1 MPAGQHRPTRLRRVR
16 LVRVGPTRA
25 EADRST
31 RTKAVCAL
39 ALCVNAATIAAL
51 LWALASREPP
61 PEDYREKV
69 LDPASDSGSG
79 RSGGTDGR
87 GRQGAHK
94 SPPGRRRQPAT
105 EPFSGSEDEREPP
118 RPLDDNPQSTVHR
131 DHDKVDNYDS
141 KIRSTLINTEAEGE
155 ATTVAEVSTAGT
167 TEAATSETATSTTTS
182 TNTISSTAVTTST
195 TSSTSTASTTKTTF
209 LVTNSTPSTTSSTTT
224 TTEEV
229 LNFEVDISPSYSVV
243 CYFNHTSYRREEP
256 MSFRTGHIPAPY
268 CSHIIYA
275 SVGVD
280 DEYELVAKDPAFDI
294 ERSGFAKFA
303 SLKKRYRH
311 VSVMVAIGDDIGDS
325 NAFQRMSTQK
335 QDVVAFARNVASWL
349 QQYRYDGVVIQW
361 KMPVNRRNDSG
372 AKASRYRQKLRGVAA
387 ALRDSLGA
395 NSELFVAV
403 PNNEELRR
411 TYFNFDE
418 LSRHVDRFL
427 VVGNWVLRPED
438 GSREES
444 SSTVKFTAFADP
456 LNDVLQTRH
465 ALVGAGNVQLFRK
478 FCFVLSVGARTYTL
492 LSSGKHNAHAAAS
505 GPGKPGPYTR
515 QPGLLAYYEVCSQ
528 TWPTAV
534 QGTFASYVA
543 RDDQW
548 VGYLDAS
555 NVQRLL
561 RMALYKHRAA
571 CLGVWD
577 VSLDDFRGVCGDA
590 FPFTKVVSGWHDQEW
605 KGRRREFGSHPNK
618 H

>member
-1 MPAGQHRPTRLRRVR
+1 MTSNSMTAPPT
-16 LVRVGPTRA
+16 T
-25 EADRST
+25 
-31 RTKAVCAL
+31 
-39 ALCVNAATIAAL
+39 
-51 LWALASREPP
+51 
-61 PEDYREKV
+61 
-69 LDPASDSGSG
+69 
-79 RSGGTDGR
+79 
-87 GRQGAHK
+87 
-94 SPPGRRRQPAT
+94 
-105 EPFSGSEDEREPP
+105 
-118 RPLDDNPQSTVHR
+118 
-131 DHDKVDNYDS
+131 
-141 KIRSTLINTEAEGE
+141 
-155 ATTVAEVSTAGT
+155 
-167 TEAATSETATSTTTS
+167 
-182 TNTISSTAVTTST
+182 STAVTTT
-195 TSSTSTASTTKTTF
+195 IAQTTF
-209 LVTNSTPSTTSSTTT
+209 LATNSTPSTTSSTTT

-256 MSFRTGHIPAPY
+256 MSFRTGHVPVPY

-280 DEYELVAKDPAFDI
+280 DEYALVAKDPAFDI
-294 ERSGFAKFA
+294 ERGGFAKFA
-303 SLKKRYRH
+303 GLKKRYRH

-349 QQYRYDGVVIQW
+349 QQYGYDGVVIQW

-403 PNNEELRR
+403 PNNEDLRR

-427 VVGNWVLRPED
+427 VIGNWVLRPED

-444 SSTVKFTAFADP
+444 SSTVKVTTFADP

-548 VGYLDAS
+548 VGFLDAS

-590 FPFTKVVSGWHDQEW
+590 FHFTKVVSGWHDKER

-618 H
+618 Q